1 MLHTIIKGGKIIDGL
16 GGAAFFADIGIKDG
30 RIQSQG

>member
-1 MLHTIIKGGKIIDGL
+1 MLDTIIKGGQIIDGL